1 MTNPLHRTGKTM
13 RKLLP
18 SRLFATRGVLF
29 LLALVLAACT
39 DQPTGPGTDPNIADI
54 RVTANVSGTTISTL
68 VVQVTAPDISTP
80 LVFNLQVQ
88 DGIATGTIK
97 VKAKV
102 DDGALE
108 VEGEV
113 DTNRVGQTWNWRI
126 VRNGTIAAKRSK
138 VTAAPSGSFSVNR
151 RIANP
156 AGQDT
161 IKFRAVRPATGTVCS
176 VSVQV

>member
-1 MTNPLHRTGKTM
+1 MKT
-13 RKLLP
+13 KTTTAK
-18 SRLFATRGVLF
+18 AT
-29 LLALVLAACT
+29 LLATAALLAVPVVAAPAQAQGGDAVSNSAAC
-39 DQPTGPGTDPNIADI
+39 
-54 RVTANVSGTTISTL
+54 
-68 VVQVTAPDISTP
+68 
-80 LVFNLQVQ
+80 
-88 DGIATGTIK
+88 ATGTIK

-126 VRNGTIAAKRSK
+126 VRNGTVAVQGSK

-161 IKFRAVRPATGTVCS
+161 IRFRAVRPATGKVCS
-176 VSVQV
+176 VSVKV

>member
-1 MTNPLHRTGKTM
+1 MKT
-13 RKLLP
+13 KTTTAKASLLATAA
-18 SRLFATRGVLF
+18 LFAVPAVATPAQAQGGDAVSNS
-29 LLALVLAACT
+29 AAC
-39 DQPTGPGTDPNIADI
+39 
-54 RVTANVSGTTISTL
+54 
-68 VVQVTAPDISTP
+68 
-80 LVFNLQVQ
+80 
-88 DGIATGTIK
+88 ATGTIK

-126 VRNGTIAAKRSK
+126 VRNGTIAAQGSK

-161 IKFRAVRPATGTVCS
+161 IKFRAVRPATGKVCS

>member
-1 MTNPLHRTGKTM
+1 MKTTTTTA
-13 RKLLP
+13 KLSLLATAA
-18 SRLFATRGVLF
+18 LFAVPAVAAPAQAQGGDAVSNS
-29 LLALVLAACT
+29 AAC
-39 DQPTGPGTDPNIADI
+39 
-54 RVTANVSGTTISTL
+54 
-68 VVQVTAPDISTP
+68 
-80 LVFNLQVQ
+80 
-88 DGIATGTIK
+88 ATGTIK

-126 VRNGTIAAKRSK
+126 VRNGTIAAKGSK

-161 IKFRAVRPATGTVCS
+161 IRFRAVRPATGTVCS

>member
-1 MTNPLHRTGKTM
+1 MKIKTTTA
-13 RKLLP
+13 KA
-18 SRLFATRGVLF
+18 S
-29 LLALVLAACT
+29 LLATAALLAVPAVATPAQAQGGDAVSNSAAC
-39 DQPTGPGTDPNIADI
+39 
-54 RVTANVSGTTISTL
+54 
-68 VVQVTAPDISTP
+68 
-80 LVFNLQVQ
+80 
-88 DGIATGTIK
+88 ATGTIK

-102 DDGALE
+102 DNGALE

>member
-1 MTNPLHRTGKTM
+1 MNIKTTTA
-13 RKLLP
+13 KT
-18 SRLFATRGVLF
+18 S
-29 LLALVLAACT
+29 LLATAALLAVPAVSTPAQAQGGDAVSNSAAC
-39 DQPTGPGTDPNIADI
+39 
-54 RVTANVSGTTISTL
+54 
-68 VVQVTAPDISTP
+68 
-80 LVFNLQVQ
+80 
-88 DGIATGTIK
+88 ATGTIK

-126 VRNGTIAAKRSK
+126 VRNGTIAAKGSK

-161 IKFRAVRPATGTVCS
+161 IRFRAVRPATGTVCS

>member
-1 MTNPLHRTGKTM
+1 MKT
-13 RKLLP
+13 KTTT
-18 SRLFATRGVLF
+18 AKAA
-29 LLALVLAACT
+29 LLATAALLAVPAVATSAQAKGGDAVSNSAAC
-39 DQPTGPGTDPNIADI
+39 
-54 RVTANVSGTTISTL
+54 
-68 VVQVTAPDISTP
+68 
-80 LVFNLQVQ
+80 
-88 DGIATGTIK
+88 ATGTIK

-113 DTNRVGQTWNWRI
+113 DTNRVGQTWTWRI
-126 VRNGTIAAKRSK
+126 VRNGTVAAQGSK

-161 IKFRAVRPATGTVCS
+161 IKVRAVRPATGKVCS
-176 VSVQV
+176 VSVKV

>member
-1 MTNPLHRTGKTM
+1 MKTTTTTA
-13 RKLLP
+13 KLSLLATAA
-18 SRLFATRGVLF
+18 LFAVPAVAAPAQAQGGDAVSNS
-29 LLALVLAACT
+29 AAC
-39 DQPTGPGTDPNIADI
+39 
-54 RVTANVSGTTISTL
+54 
-68 VVQVTAPDISTP
+68 
-80 LVFNLQVQ
+80 
-88 DGIATGTIK
+88 ATGTIK

-126 VRNGTIAAKRSK
+126 VRNGTIAAKGSK

-176 VSVQV
+176 VSVNI

>member
-1 MTNPLHRTGKTM
+1 MKTTTTTA
-13 RKLLP
+13 KLSLLATAA
-18 SRLFATRGVLF
+18 LFAVPAVAAPAQAQGGDAVSNS
-29 LLALVLAACT
+29 AAC
-39 DQPTGPGTDPNIADI
+39 
-54 RVTANVSGTTISTL
+54 
-68 VVQVTAPDISTP
+68 
-80 LVFNLQVQ
+80 
-88 DGIATGTIK
+88 ATGTIK

-102 DDGALE
+102 DNGALE

-126 VRNGTIAAKRSK
+126 VRNGTIAAKGSK

-176 VSVQV
+176 VSVKV

>member
-1 MTNPLHRTGKTM
+1 MKT
-13 RKLLP
+13 KTTTAK
-18 SRLFATRGVLF
+18 AT
-29 LLALVLAACT
+29 LLATAALLAVPAVAAPAQAQGGDAVSNSAAC
-39 DQPTGPGTDPNIADI
+39 
-54 RVTANVSGTTISTL
+54 
-68 VVQVTAPDISTP
+68 
-80 LVFNLQVQ
+80 
-88 DGIATGTIK
+88 ATGTIK

-126 VRNGTIAAKRSK
+126 VRNGTVAVQGSK

-161 IKFRAVRPATGTVCS
+161 IRFRAVRPATGKVCS
-176 VSVQV
+176 VSVTV